1 MRICWASG
9 NKWKKRKETERN
21 FEPLKEH
28 TLSQSAD
35 SNLFIQLHH
44 TDTVVVALKELPQNT
59 RLLVNGQEIHTRQ
72 TIPPGHKLAI
82 VSMPVNQSVVKFGW
96 PIGLTTQPV
105 QMGDHVHSHNLKCD
119 HTIDLEAIATEI
131 PPNPAPLTGHTF
143 EGYVRPSGQV
153 GTRNY
158 IAIISNVNC
167 SASVAR
173 MIAQR
178 FDAEALKDF
187 PNVDG
192 VVAFRHD
199 GGCAMAYDGSR
210 HRMLSRVLGGVA
222 KNPNIG
228 GFILV
233 GLGCEQG
240 TLGHLVQSQGLHQIQ
255 LPGKS
260 MASGSSSSV
269 PMLSMQDLGGT
280 RKTIDRGVEMVRE
293 LLPLVNAAQRTT
305 VPASRLI
312 LGTNCGGSDGY
323 SGITANPV
331 LGCASDLIVACGGTT
346 VLAETSEIYGAEQLL
361 TRRSRTPAV
370 AHKLLERI
378 EWWKWYCSIFG
389 EELDNNPSVGNK
401 AGGLT
406 TITEKSLGAV
416 AKGGHTALEA
426 VYEYAEPITA
436 SGFVVMDS
444 PGFDPASVTG
454 LVASG
459 CNLVAFTTGRG
470 SCFGCKPV
478 PSLKIASNSSLFH
491 RMRDDMDFNAG
502 LAVEGRSV
510 SDLGH
515 ELFLHL
521 LRVASGEKTRS
532 ELLGIGDDEFV
543 PWTVGPVL

>member
-1 MRICWASG
+1 MS
-9 NKWKKRKETERN
+9 
-21 FEPLKEH
+21 
-28 TLSQSAD
+28 SANGG
-35 SNLFIQLHH
+35 SPSFIHLDAR
-44 TDTVVVALKELPQNT
+44 DTVVVALKALPQGT
-59 RLLVNGQEIHTRQ
+59 RIRVGDAEIETRQ

-82 VSMPVNQSVVKFGW
+82 TSLGADAPVIKFGW
-96 PIGLTTQPV
+96 PIGLTMRPIEA
-105 QMGDHVHSHNLKCD
+105 GEHVHSHNLRCD

-131 PPNPAPLTGHTF
+131 PSDPAPITDYTF
-143 EGYVRPSGQV
+143 EGYERPSGLV

-158 IAIISNVNC
+158 LAIISNVNC

-173 MIAQR
+173 MIAQK
-178 FDAEALKDF
+178 FDDEALKKQF

-192 VVAFRHD
+192 VIAFRHD

-210 HRMLSRVLGGVA
+210 HRMLARVLGGVA
-222 KNPNIG
+222 KHPNIG

-240 TLGHLVQSQGLHQIQ
+240 TLGHLVQSQGLKQIEIPPH
-255 LPGKS
+255 LAGAATT
-260 MASGSSSSV
+260 ASSTGTNGSAGGNAV
-269 PMLSMQDLGGT
+269 PMLSIQDEGGT
-280 RKTIDRGVEMVRE
+280 RKTIERGVEMVKR
-293 LLPLVNAAQRTT
+293 LLPSVNAARRTT
-305 VPASRLI
+305 VSASRLI

-331 LGCASDLIVACGGTT
+331 LGCASDIIVACGGTT

-361 TRRSRTPAV
+361 TRRARSAAV

-416 AKGGHTALEA
+416 AKAGRTALEA

-436 SGFVVMDS
+436 KGFVVMDS

-459 CNLVAFTTGRG
+459 VNLVAFTTGRG
-470 SCFGCKPV
+470 SCYGCKPV
-478 PSLKIASNSSLFH
+478 PSLKIASNSALFH

-502 LAVEGRSV
+502 EAVEGRTV
-510 SDLGH
+510 EELGH
-515 ELFLHL
+515 ELFLEL
-521 LRVASGEKTRS
+521 LKVASGQKTRS
-532 ELLGIGDDEFV
+532 EILGIGDDEFV

>member
-1 MRICWASG
+1 MSPHNG
-9 NKWKKRKETERN
+9 GS
-21 FEPLKEH
+21 PP
-28 TLSQSAD
+28 
-35 SNLFIQLHH
+35 FIHLHAR
-44 TDTVVVALKELPQNT
+44 DTVVVALKELPKGT
-59 RLLVNGQEIHTRQ
+59 RLEVGQTQFETLQ

-82 VSMPVNQSVVKFGW
+82 TAIDADSPVTKFGW
-96 PIGLTTQPV
+96 PIGLTTRAV
-105 QMGDHVHSHNLKCD
+105 AAGEHVHSHNLRCD

-131 PPNPAPLTGHTF
+131 PSDPAPIDGYTF
-143 EGYVRPSGQV
+143 AGYERPTGQV

-158 IAIISNVNC
+158 LAIISNVNC

-178 FDAEALKDF
+178 FDAAALKDF

-210 HRMLSRVLGGVA
+210 HRMLARVLGGVA
-222 KNPNIG
+222 KHPNIG

-240 TLGHLVQSQGLHQIQ
+240 TLGHLVQSQGLQQIQ
-255 LPGKS
+255 VPSRFNFDSAGQGS
-260 MASGSSSSV
+260 PSGTGTV
-269 PMLSMQDLGGT
+269 PVLSMQDEGGT
-280 RKTIDRGVEMVRE
+280 RKTIERGVEMVQR
-293 LLPLVNAAQRTT
+293 LLPVVNEARRTT
-305 VPASRLI
+305 VSASRLI

-331 LGCASDLIVACGGTT
+331 LGCASDIIVACGGTT

-361 TRRSRTPAV
+361 TRRARSAAV

-426 VYEYAEPITA
+426 VYEYGEPITA
-436 SGFVVMDS
+436 KGFVVMDS

-459 CNLVAFTTGRG
+459 VNLVAFTTGRG
-470 SCFGCKPV
+470 SCYGCKPV
-478 PSLKIASNSSLFH
+478 PSLKIASNSALFH

-502 LAVEGRSV
+502 EAVEGRSV
-510 SDLGH
+510 EELGK
-515 ELFLHL
+515 ELFLQL
-521 LRVASGEKTRS
+521 LKVASGEKTRS
-532 ELLGIGDDEFV
+532 EILGIGDDEFV

>member
-1 MRICWASG
+1 M
-9 NKWKKRKETERN
+9 
-21 FEPLKEH
+21 
-28 TLSQSAD
+28 
-35 SNLFIQLHH
+35 
-44 TDTVVVALKELPQNT
+44 
-59 RLLVNGQEIHTRQ
+59 
-72 TIPPGHKLAI
+72 
-82 VSMPVNQSVVKFGW
+82 
-96 PIGLTTQPV
+96 
-105 QMGDHVHSHNLKCD
+105 
-119 HTIDLEAIATEI
+119 
-131 PPNPAPLTGHTF
+131 
-143 EGYVRPSGQV
+143 
-153 GTRNY
+153 
-158 IAIISNVNC
+158 
-167 SASVAR
+167 
-173 MIAQR
+173 
-178 FDAEALKDF
+178 
-187 PNVDG
+187 
-192 VVAFRHD
+192 
-199 GGCAMAYDGSR
+199 
-210 HRMLSRVLGGVA
+210 
-222 KNPNIG
+222 
-228 GFILV
+228 
-233 GLGCEQG
+233 
-240 TLGHLVQSQGLHQIQ
+240 
-255 LPGKS
+255 
-260 MASGSSSSV
+260 
-269 PMLSMQDLGGT
+269 
-280 RKTIDRGVEMVRE
+280 
-293 LLPLVNAAQRTT
+293 
-305 VPASRLI
+305 I

>member
-1 MRICWASG
+1 MSSLNG
-9 NKWKKRKETERN
+9 GSS
-21 FEPLKEH
+21 P
-28 TLSQSAD
+28 
-35 SNLFIQLHH
+35 FIHLHAN
-44 TDTVVVALKELPQNT
+44 DTVVVALRELPQGT
-59 RLLVNGQEIHTRQ
+59 RIRVGQTEVETRQ
-72 TIPPGHKLAI
+72 TIPAGHKLAI
-82 VSMPVNQSVVKFGW
+82 ATVDSDRPITKFGW
-96 PIGLTTQPV
+96 PIGLTTRRIEA
-105 QMGDHVHSHNLKCD
+105 GEHVHSHNLRCD

-131 PPNPAPLTGHTF
+131 PSPPEPVTGYTF
-143 EGYVRPSGQV
+143 EGYERPSGQV

-158 IAIISNVNC
+158 LAIISNVNC

-178 FDAEALKDF
+178 FDAKALQAF

-192 VVAFRHD
+192 VVAFRHE
-199 GGCAMAYDGSR
+199 GGCAMRYDGSR
-210 HRMLSRVLGGVA
+210 HRMLARVLGGVA
-222 KNPNIG
+222 RHPNIG

-240 TLGHLVQSQGLHQIQ
+240 TLGHLVQSQGLKQIEVPAH
-255 LPGKS
+255 LRAGGKGAPES
-260 MASGSSSSV
+260 TSSNNV
-269 PMLSMQDLGGT
+269 NGIPMLSIQDEGGT
-280 RKTIDRGVEMVRE
+280 RKTIERGVELVKQ
-293 LLPLVNAAQRTT
+293 LLPSVNAARRTT
-305 VPASRLI
+305 VSASRLI

-331 LGCASDLIVACGGTT
+331 LGAASDIIVACGGTT
-346 VLAETSEIYGAEQLL
+346 VLAETTEIYGAEQLL
-361 TRRSRTPAV
+361 TRRARSAEV

-378 EWWKWYCSIFG
+378 EWWKWYCSVFG
-389 EELDNNPSVGNK
+389 EEIDSNPSVGNK

-416 AKGGHTALEA
+416 AKTGRTALEA

-436 SGFVVMDS
+436 KGFVVMDS

-459 CNLVAFTTGRG
+459 VNLVAFTTGRG

-478 PSLKIASNSSLFH
+478 PSLKIASNSALYH
-491 RMRDDMDFNAG
+491 RMSDDMDFNAG
-502 LAVEGRSV
+502 QALEGRSV
-510 SDLGH
+510 EELGQD
-515 ELFLHL
+515 LFLQL

-532 ELLGIGDDEFV
+532 EILGIGDDEFV

>member
-1 MRICWASG
+1 MSLASG
-9 NKWKKRKETERN
+9 STPTFIHLHAK
-21 FEPLKEH
+21 
-28 TLSQSAD
+28 D
-35 SNLFIQLHH
+35 S
-44 TDTVVVALKELPQNT
+44 VVVALKELPQGT
-59 RLLVNGQEIHTRQ
+59 KIQVAGVEVTMRQ
-72 TIPPGHKLAI
+72 TIPPGHKVAI
-82 VSMPVNQSVVKFGW
+82 KSIAADQSVWKFGW
-96 PIGLTTQPV
+96 PIGLSNGPIAA
-105 QMGDHVHSHNLKCD
+105 GDHVHSHNLRCD

-131 PPNPAPLTGHTF
+131 PENPEPLSGYTF
-143 EGYVRPSGQV
+143 EGYVRPGGQV

-167 SASVAR
+167 SASAAR
-173 MIAQR
+173 MIAQK
-178 FDAEALKDF
+178 FDAESLAEF

-192 VVAFRHD
+192 VIAFKHD

-210 HRMLSRVLGGVA
+210 HRMLARVLGGIA
-222 KNPNIG
+222 RHPNIG
-228 GFILV
+228 GYILI

-255 LPGKS
+255 IPGQANGAAKET
-260 MASGSSSSV
+260 V
-269 PMLSMQDLGGT
+269 PMLSIQDEGGT
-280 RKTIDRGVEMVRE
+280 RKTIERGVEMVKRM
-293 LLPLVNAAQRTT
+293 LPQVNAARRST
-305 VPASRLI
+305 VPASALI

-331 LGCASDLIVACGGTT
+331 LGCASDLLVACGGTS

-361 TRRSRTPAV
+361 TRRSRSAAV

-378 EWWKWYCSIFG
+378 EWWKWYTGVFG

-426 VYEYAEPITA
+426 VYEYGEPITA
-436 SGFVVMDS
+436 KGFVVMDS

-454 LVASG
+454 LIASG

-470 SCFGCKPV
+470 SCFGCKPS
-478 PSLKIASNSSLFH
+478 PSLKIASNSSLFY
-491 RMRDDMDFNAG
+491 RMQDDMDFNAG
-502 LAVEGRSV
+502 QAVEGRSV
-510 SDLGH
+510 EELGK
-515 ELFLHL
+515 ELFVQL
-521 LRVASGEKTRS
+521 LRVASGEKTKS

>member
-1 MRICWASG
+1 MSSTSG
-9 NKWKKRKETERN
+9 GS
-21 FEPLKEH
+21 P
-28 TLSQSAD
+28 S
-35 SNLFIQLHH
+35 FIHLHAR
-44 TDTVVVALKELPQNT
+44 DTVVVALKELPQGT
-59 RLLVNGQEIHTRQ
+59 RIRVGSEDIQTRQ
-72 TIPPGHKLAI
+72 LIPPGHKLAI
-82 VSMPVNQSVVKFGW
+82 QTVEADGQVFKFGW
-96 PIGLTTQPV
+96 PIGLTTRRV
-105 QMGDHVHSHNLKCD
+105 EAGEHVHSHNLRCD
-119 HTIDLEAIATEI
+119 HTIDLDAIATEI
-131 PPNPAPLTGHTF
+131 PAPLAAITGYTF
-143 EGYVRPSGQV
+143 EGYERPSGDV
-153 GTRNY
+153 GTRNFL
-158 IAIISNVNC
+158 AIISNVNC

-173 MIAQR
+173 MIAQK
-178 FDAEALKDF
+178 FDAEALRAF

-192 VVAFRHD
+192 VIAFRHD
-199 GGCAMAYDGSR
+199 GGCAMAYDGTR
-210 HRMLSRVLGGVA
+210 HRMLARVLGGVA
-222 KNPNIG
+222 RNPNIG

-240 TLGHLVQSQGLHQIQ
+240 TLGHLVQSQALKQIQ
-255 LPGKS
+255 IPAHLSGPNGAAQTGGAIA
-260 MASGSSSSV
+260 ASI
-269 PMLSMQDLGGT
+269 PMLSIQDEGGT
-280 RKTIDRGVEMVRE
+280 TKTIERGVEMVKQ
-293 LLPLVNAAQRTT
+293 LLPSVNAARRTT

-331 LGCASDLIVACGGTT
+331 LGCASDIIVACGGTT

-436 SGFVVMDS
+436 KGFVVMDS

-459 CNLVAFTTGRG
+459 VNLVAFTTGRG
-470 SCFGCKPV
+470 SCYGCKPV
-478 PSLKIASNSSLFH
+478 PSLKIASNSALFR

-502 LAVEGRSV
+502 EAVEGRSV
-510 SDLGH
+510 EELGH
-515 ELFLHL
+515 ELFLQL
-521 LRVASGEKTRS
+521 LRTASGEKTRS
-532 ELLGIGDDEFV
+532 EILGIGDDEFV

>member
-1 MRICWASG
+1 MS
-9 NKWKKRKETERN
+9 
-21 FEPLKEH
+21 
-28 TLSQSAD
+28 S
-35 SNLFIQLHH
+35 SNGGPAPFIHLHAR
-44 TDTVVVALKELPQNT
+44 DTVVVALKELPQGT
-59 RLLVNGQEIHTRQ
+59 LVRVGQAAFKTRQ

-82 VSMPVNQSVVKFGW
+82 TSLDADQSVWKFGW
-96 PIGLTTQPV
+96 PIGLTNCRV
-105 QMGDHVHSHNLKCD
+105 EAGDHVHSHNLRCD

-131 PPNPAPLTGHTF
+131 PESPTPLTGYTF
-143 EGYVRPSGQV
+143 EGYERPSGQV

-158 IAIISNVNC
+158 LAIISNVNC

-173 MIAQR
+173 MIAQK
-178 FDAEALKDF
+178 FDAESLKDF

-192 VVAFRHD
+192 VVAFKHET
-199 GGCAMAYDGSR
+199 GCAMAYDGSR
-210 HRMLSRVLGGVA
+210 HRMLARVLGGVA
-222 KNPNIG
+222 RHPNIG

-255 LPGKS
+255 MPAHLGTQSNPGS
-260 MASGSSSSV
+260 HGNGTNGVNSV
-269 PMLSMQDLGGT
+269 PMLSIQDEGGT
-280 RKTIDRGVEMVRE
+280 RKTIDRGVELVKQ
-293 LLPLVNAAQRTT
+293 LLPRVNEARRTT
-305 VPASRLI
+305 VPASRII

-346 VLAETSEIYGAEQLL
+346 VLAETTEIYGAEQLL
-361 TRRSRTPAV
+361 TRRSRTAAV

-378 EWWKWYCSIFG
+378 EWWKWYCSVFG

-426 VYEYAEPITA
+426 VYEYGEPITA
-436 SGFVVMDS
+436 KGFVVMDS

-459 CNLVAFTTGRG
+459 VNLVAFTTGRG
-470 SCFGCKPV
+470 SCYGCKPV
-478 PSLKIASNSSLFH
+478 PSLKIASNTALFD

-502 LAVEGRSV
+502 AAVEGRSV
-510 SDLGH
+510 EELGH
-515 ELFLHL
+515 ELFLEL
-521 LRVASGEKTRS
+521 LKVASGEKTRS

>member
-1 MRICWASG
+1 MAASIVASSP
-9 NKWKKRKETERN
+9 
-21 FEPLKEH
+21 FIHLH
-28 TLSQSAD
+28 TR
-35 SNLFIQLHH
+35 
-44 TDTVVVALKELPQNT
+44 DTVVVALKELPAGT
-59 RLLVNGQEIHTRQ
+59 RLQIGGQEIVTRQ
-72 TIPPGHKLAI
+72 TIPAGHKLAI
-82 VSMPVNQSVVKFGW
+82 KRHSADESVWKFGW
-96 PIGLTTQPV
+96 PIGLTGGVVEP
-105 QMGDHVHSHNLKCD
+105 GDHVHSHNLRCD

-131 PPNPAPLTGHTF
+131 PPDPEPLTGYTF
-143 EGYVRPSGQV
+143 EGYERPSGQV

-158 IAIISNVNC
+158 VAIISNVNC

-178 FDAEALKDF
+178 FDSAALAQF

-210 HRMLSRVLGGVA
+210 HRMLARVLGGVA
-222 KNPNIG
+222 RHPNIG

-240 TLGHLVQSQGLHQIQ
+240 TLGHLVQSQGLYQIQ
-255 LPGKS
+255 MPGMTAHS
-260 MASGSSSSV
+260 SNGNGSSTSI
-269 PMLSMQDLGGT
+269 PMLSIQDEGGT
-280 RKTIDRGVEMVRE
+280 RKTIERGCELVRQ
-293 LLPLVNAAQRTT
+293 LLPHVNAARRTT

-331 LGCASDLIVACGGTT
+331 LGYASDLIVACGGTT

-361 TRRSRTPAV
+361 TRRSRNAAV

-378 EWWKWYCSIFG
+378 EWWKWYCSVFG

-436 SGFVVMDS
+436 KGFVVMDS

-459 CNLVAFTTGRG
+459 VNLVAFTTGRG
-470 SCFGCKPV
+470 SCYGCKPV
-478 PSLKIASNSSLFH
+478 PSLKIASNSALFR
-491 RMRDDMDFNAG
+491 RMPEDMDFNAG
-502 LAVEGRSV
+502 EAVEGRSV
-510 SDLGH
+510 EELGR
-515 ELFLHL
+515 ELFLQL
-521 LRVASGEKTRS
+521 LKVASGEKTKS

>member
-1 MRICWASG
+1 
-9 NKWKKRKETERN
+9 
-21 FEPLKEH
+21 
-28 TLSQSAD
+28 
-35 SNLFIQLHH
+35 
-44 TDTVVVALKELPQNT
+44 VV
-59 RLLVNGQEIHTRQ
+59 TRQ

-82 VSMPVNQSVVKFGW
+82 LTTDADQPIYKFGW
-96 PIGLTTQPV
+96 PIGLANGRV
-105 QMGDHVHSHNLKCD
+105 EAGEHVHSHNLRCD

-131 PPNPAPLTGHTF
+131 PDAPAPVDGYTF
-143 EGYVRPSGQV
+143 EGYERPSGQV

-158 IAIISNVNC
+158 LAIISNVNC

-178 FDAEALKDF
+178 FDAESLKDF

-192 VVAFRHD
+192 VVAFRHE
-199 GGCAMAYDGSR
+199 GGCAMQYDGAR
-210 HRMLSRVLGGVA
+210 HRMLARVLGGVA
-222 KNPNIG
+222 RHPNIG

-240 TLGHLVQSQGLHQIQ
+240 TLGHLVQSQGLHHIQ
-255 LPGKS
+255 LPAHLGS
-260 MASGSSSSV
+260 GANGGQRPGTNGSSNGASAIANAV
-269 PMLSMQDLGGT
+269 PMLSIQDEGGT
-280 RKTIDRGVEMVRE
+280 RKTIDRGVELVKQ
-293 LLPLVNAAQRTT
+293 LLPQVNAARRTT
-305 VPASRLI
+305 LPASRLI

-331 LGCASDLIVACGGTT
+331 LGRASDIIVACGGTT

-378 EWWKWYCSIFG
+378 EWWKWYCSVFG
-389 EELDNNPSVGNK
+389 EQLDNNPSVGNK

-426 VYEYAEPITA
+426 VYEYGEPITA
-436 SGFVVMDS
+436 KGFVVMDS
-444 PGFDPASVTG
+444 PGYDPASVTG

-459 CNLVAFTTGRG
+459 VNLVAFTTGRG
-470 SCFGCKPV
+470 SCYGCKPV
-478 PSLKIASNSSLFH
+478 PSLKIASNSALFR

-502 LAVEGRSV
+502 EAVEGRTV
-510 SDLGH
+510 DELGH
-515 ELFLHL
+515 ELFLQL
-521 LRVASGEKTRS
+521 LKVASGEKTRS
-532 ELLGIGDDEFV
+532 EILGIGDDEFV